1 MCVWVRYW
9 PARWREHLK
18 DGSTNGNELASRS
31 FFITMEPEP
40 ALSFTSSD
48 AYGLL
53 ANPYRRRLLLT
64 LLEHNPEDEAAIPD
78 DLTTDDEE
86 LEQMLITMT
95 HTHLPKLE
103 SYDVIEW
110 DRENNVVRRGPLFDE
125 LRPLLELIDN
135 HRDELPD
142 DWV

>member
-1 MCVWVRYW
+1 M
-9 PARWREHLK
+9 L
-18 DGSTNGNELASRS
+18 D
-31 FFITMEPEP
+31 
-40 ALSFTSSD
+40 
-48 AYGLL
+48 
-53 ANPYRRRLLLT
+53 
-64 LLEHNPEDEAAIPD
+64 HNPEDEAAIPD

-110 DRENNVVRRGPLFDE
+110 DRENNVVCRGPQFEE
-125 LRPLLELIDN
+125 LQPLLELIDN